1 MATSFIARHA
11 LHALEMS
18 TGPVVES
25 VELEG
30 FRGIRAC
37 EEPVRLS
44 RFTVLIGRNNAGKT
58 SVLEALALFPF
69 PSLRLGTVEYGLPL
83 LGSWPDVM
91 AVLHGGLQSL
101 VYGYV
106 GEASITYMV
115 HGRKIKRALSKSGS
129 IVSWVDEEYTP
140 SEGYISSIASLL
152 NIGTYDV
159 EKLAFLL
166 PNDSSLLRKIASEL
180 SKEDNWSLVEKS
192 GANTAVV
199 RDLISKAV
207 HDRFTEATVRFNSIV
222 LRKEL
227 PDGRVIYV
235 KAADL
240 GDGVE
245 RVLIYGLWLETY
257 RPKLVLWDDIEASAH
272 PGLVEAVLEW
282 LASRDWQVVL
292 STHSLDVLDRLVAVE
307 PEGASV
313 VVLRKGADDVLRP
326 RVLGLEELREMLE
339 SHVDPRK
346 VVDIL

>member
-1 MATSFIARHA
+1 MAEPLIS
-11 LHALEMS
+11 
-18 TGPVVES
+18 S
-25 VELEG
+25 VELRE

-37 EEPVRLS
+37 KEPIRLS
-44 RFTVLIGRNNAGKT
+44 RFTVLIGRNNSGKT
-58 SVLEALALFPF
+58 SVLEALAFFSF
-69 PSLRLGTVEYGLPL
+69 PSLRLGSTDYRLPL
-83 LGSWPDVM
+83 LGSWADVM

-106 GEASITYMV
+106 GRALINYMV
-115 HGRKIKRALSKSGS
+115 CGRRIKRVLDGSGV
-129 IVSWVDEEYTP
+129 IRSWVDGEEVPIGKYT
-140 SEGYISSIASLL
+140 SRIASLL
-152 NIGTYDV
+152 NISSENFEGST
-159 EKLAFLL
+159 FFL
-166 PNDSSLLRKIASEL
+166 PNDSSLLRRIASEM
-180 SKEDNWSLVEKS
+180 SREDVWSLVEKS

-199 RDLISKAV
+199 RDLITRAV

-240 GDGVE
+240 GDGIE

-257 RPKLVLWDDIEASAH
+257 RPKVVLWDDIEASAH
-272 PGLVEAVLEW
+272 PGLIEAVLEW

-292 STHSLDVLDRLVAVE
+292 TTHSYDVLERLVAIE

-313 VVLRKGADDVLRP
+313 VVLKKGPDDVLEP
-326 RVLGLEELREMLE
+326 RVLSLDELREMLE
-339 SHVDPRK
+339 SHVDIRR

>member
-25 VELEG
+25 VELKG

-37 EEPVRLS
+37 EEPVGLS

-58 SVLEALALFPF
+58 SVLEALALLSVDTLSSTAQPAKW
-69 PSLRLGTVEYGLPL
+69 RWDEL
-83 LGSWPDVM
+83 LGH
-91 AVLHGGLQSL
+91 LHGRPLSL
-101 VYGYV
+101 VYGYT
-106 GEASITYMV
+106 GEATIKYGIRGREV
-115 HGRKIKRALSKSGS
+115 LRKIRGGS
-129 IVSWVDEEYTP
+129 ISSPRINGEEA
-140 SEGYISSIASLL
+140 GISGLTELL
-152 NIGTYDV
+152 ETETLGSFSV
-159 EKLAFLL
+159 FL
-166 PNDSSLLRKIASEL
+166 PNDTEFLRECELAMESE
-180 SKEDNWSLVEKS
+180 SAWHEVEKS
-192 GANTAVV
+192 GASVSIV
-199 RDLISKAV
+199 RDLVAKV
-207 HDRFTEATVRFNSIV
+207 VPDRFTEAIVRFEHIA

-227 PDGRVIYV
+227 PDGRVLYV
-235 KAADL
+235 RAADL

-326 RVLGLEELREMLE
+326 RVLGLDELREMLE

>member
-1 MATSFIARHA
+1 MVEA
-11 LHALEMS
+11 LI
-18 TGPVVES
+18 ES
-25 VELEG
+25 VELRE

-37 EEPVRLS
+37 KEPIRLS
-44 RFTVLIGRNNAGKT
+44 GFTVLIGRNNSGKT

-69 PSLRLGTVEYGLPL
+69 PSLRLGAAEYSLPL

-129 IVSWVDEEYTP
+129 IASWMDGEYTP
-140 SEGYISSIASLL
+140 SKGYMSRIASLL
-152 NIGTYDV
+152 NISTDDV
-159 EKLAFLL
+159 GKLAFLL
-166 PNDSSLLRKIASEL
+166 PNDSYLLRKIASEL

-257 RPKLVLWDDIEASAH
+257 RPRVVLWDDIEASAH
-272 PGLVEAVLEW
+272 PGLIEAVLGW
-282 LASRDWQVVL
+282 LANRDWQVVL
-292 STHSLDVLDRLVAVE
+292 TTHSYDVLERLVAIE
-307 PEGASV
+307 PEDASV
-313 VVLRKGADDVLRP
+313 VVLKKGPDDVLEP
-326 RVLGLEELREMLE
+326 KVLSLDELRDMME
-339 SHVDPRK
+339 SHVDVRK
-346 VVDIL
+346 VVDIQGSQGP